1 MKKTVLLI
9 TGVFFLI
16 MGGLFCG
23 IYKIVV
29 NNYEN
34 FKIDAEETIATIV
47 EVDHEKDEA
56 IIIYNDNSG
65 NEHRVHSDY
74 YSFDMEVG
82 DELKVYYKKTNP
94 SKFQADVS
102 PLLTVFNYVF
112 YGVGGLLIL
121 IGTIMIVIS
130 IRNSIRS
137 KKLLSEGF
145 RINATIKD
153 VMCNTMINVNGKHP
167 YIIKATFEYNGVTYD
182 AKSKNLWFDASDVIN
197 TYGIKEV
204 PVCININNPKEYVM
218 DLSELE
224 QRSNN

>member
-65 NEHRVHSDY
+65 NEHRGRSDY
-74 YSFDMEVG
+74 YSFAM
-82 DELKVYYKKTNP
+82 
-94 SKFQADVS
+94 
-102 PLLTVFNYVF
+102 
-112 YGVGGLLIL
+112 
-121 IGTIMIVIS
+121 
-130 IRNSIRS
+130 
-137 KKLLSEGF
+137 
-145 RINATIKD
+145 
-153 VMCNTMINVNGKHP
+153 
-167 YIIKATFEYNGVTYD
+167 
-182 AKSKNLWFDASDVIN
+182 
-197 TYGIKEV
+197 
-204 PVCININNPKEYVM
+204 
-218 DLSELE
+218 
-224 QRSNN
+224 